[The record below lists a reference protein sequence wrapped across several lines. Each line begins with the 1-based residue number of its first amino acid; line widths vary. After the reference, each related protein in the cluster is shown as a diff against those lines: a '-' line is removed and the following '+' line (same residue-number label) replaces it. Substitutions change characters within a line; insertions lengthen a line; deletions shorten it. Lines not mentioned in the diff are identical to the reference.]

1 MEIKRS
7 SQELVSIY
15 TRLKHTAETLDQSQ
29 LDNNRT
35 EDYVNLTFKQVEPEK
50 GQWGLH
56 GTRQIHSHPETVTNH
71 VVDGLISRKTEVQ
84 KFSIAEAQ
92 YAETPESGPVRH
104 QIEFT
109 DDGRTLRVT
118 ESLTSYREDNFL
130 ASEEQSYIIYQKSAK
145 MRTLKPQTHEAPL

>member
-84 KFSIAEAQ
+84 SSASRKLN
-92 YAETPESGPVRH
+92 TPRLRKAVPSVTRSSLPMTVAPSESPSR
-104 QIEFT
+104 
-109 DDGRTLRVT
+109 
-118 ESLTSYREDNFL
+118 
-130 ASEEQSYIIYQKSAK
+130 
-145 MRTLKPQTHEAPL
+145 

>member
-1 MEIKRS
+1 MEIKRT

-15 TRLKHTAETLDQSQ
+15 TRLKHTAETLDQSV
-29 LDNNRT
+29 LDHNRT
-35 EDYVNLTFKQVEPEK
+35 EDYVNLTFKQVEPED

-56 GTRQIHSHPETVTNH
+56 GTRQINSHPETVTKQ
-71 VVDGLISRKTEVQ
+71 VVDGLISRKTEVR

-92 YAETPESGPVRH
+92 YAETAESGPIRH

-118 ESLTSYREDNFL
+118 ESLTSYGQDNFL
-130 ASEEQSYIIYQKSAK
+130 ASEEQSYIIYQKSGK
-145 MRTLKPQTHEAPL
+145 MRTLNPQKHEAPL